1 MNMTDQEET
10 MMQDT
15 ILLQYLSKK
24 LHTHAYKFSI
34 DGEIIFS
41 CCKVLSFQDSYIK
54 NKDFL
59 AFLLKALPQKAP
71 CLKSIHQ
78 KDIYCVVPDQNAIYV
93 VGPVS
98 FVSSVY
104 LTCDY
109 DDLTLE
115 EETEK
120 YVPQTDLPA
129 YLEDM
134 IFLNLMITGV
144 ELTVEQII
152 QNNCLNPEHEEKVQK
167 NFNDI
172 LFENHENNI
181 HHNPY
186 DQELRE
192 FGSIENGDL
201 VQLEKSM
208 QEDYDGSLG
217 TLAKDPLRNLKNL
230 GIVLVTLAS
239 RAAIRGGLSPE
250 ISFSLSDSYIQ
261 QIEECRDIA
270 QITPL
275 AHKAEFQYA
284 GMVHEIKEQQKG
296 VSKKQ
301 KNPRINK
308 CKDFIFSHL
317 HDRITLEDL
326 AAEADCN
333 PNYLSQLF
341 KECEGI
347 SISGYILQEKINRA
361 KNLLIYSDYS
371 YIEIATYL
379 GFSSQSHLGTHFKK
393 QTGYTLRQYRETYG
407 RKE

>member
-1 MNMTDQEET
+1 
-10 MMQDT
+10 MQDT
-15 ILLQYLSKK
+15 ILLQYHFQKM
-24 LHTHAYKFSI
+24 HTHAYKLTI
-34 DGEIIFS
+34 DGEITFS
-41 CCKVLSFQDSYIK
+41 CCKVLAFQDTYIK
-54 NKDFL
+54 DKDFL
-59 AFLLKALPQKAP
+59 DFLLESLPQGIP
-71 CLKSIHQ
+71 CLRSIRQ
-78 KDIYCVVPDQNAIYV
+78 KNIYGIVTGHNAIYI

-98 FVSSVY
+98 FASPVY
-104 LTCDY
+104 LNCDY
-109 DDLTLE
+109 NELILE
-115 EETEK
+115 EEIEK
-120 YVPQTDLPA
+120 YVPQVNPDD
-129 YLEDM
+129 YLED
-134 IFLNLMITGV
+134 ILFLNHMITGV
-144 ELTVEQII
+144 ESTTEQII
-152 QNNCLNPEHEEKVQK
+152 ETNCLNHDHTGKVQK
-167 NFNDI
+167 HFNDI
-172 LFENHENNI
+172 LFENHENNV

-186 DQELRE
+186 DQEMRE

-201 VQLEKSM
+201 IQLEKSL
-208 QEDYDGSLG
+208 QEDYDGTIG

-261 QIEECRDIA
+261 QIEECKDLA
-270 QITPL
+270 LVAPL

-284 GMVHEIKEQQKG
+284 EMVHEIKEKQKG
-296 VSKKQ
+296 ILKKQ

-326 AAEADCN
+326 AVEADCN

-379 GFSSQSHLGTHFKK
+379 GFSSQSHLGTQFKK
-393 QTGYTLRQYRETYG
+393 HTGYTLRQYREIYG

>member
-1 MNMTDQEET
+1 

-24 LHTHAYKFSI
+24 LHTHAYKLTI
-34 DGEIIFS
+34 DGEITFS
-41 CCKVLSFQDSYIK
+41 CCKVLAFQDTYIK
-54 NKDFL
+54 DKEFLDFL
-59 AFLLKALPQKAP
+59 LESLPQGIP
-71 CLKSIHQ
+71 CLRSIRQ
-78 KDIYCVVPDQNAIYV
+78 KDIYGIVTGHNAIYI

-98 FVSSVY
+98 FASPVY
-104 LTCDY
+104 LNCDY
-109 DDLTLE
+109 NELTLE
-115 EETEK
+115 EEIEK
-120 YVPQTDLPA
+120 YVPQVNPDD
-129 YLEDM
+129 YLGD
-134 IFLNLMITGV
+134 ILFLNHMITGV
-144 ELTVEQII
+144 ESTTEQII
-152 QNNCLNPEHEEKVQK
+152 ETNCLNHDHEGKVQK
-167 NFNDI
+167 HFNNI
-172 LFENHENNI
+172 LFENHENNV

-186 DQELRE
+186 DQEMRE

-201 VQLEKSM
+201 IQLEKSL
-208 QEDYDGSLG
+208 QEDYDGTIG

-261 QIEECRDIA
+261 QIEECKDLA
-270 QITPL
+270 LVTPL

-284 GMVHEIKEQQKG
+284 EMVHEIKEKQKG
-296 VSKKQ
+296 ILKKQ

-379 GFSSQSHLGTHFKK
+379 GFSSQSHLGTQFKK
-393 QTGYTLRQYRETYG
+393 HTGYTLRQYREIYG

>member
-1 MNMTDQEET
+1 
-10 MMQDT
+10 MQDT

-24 LHTHAYKFSI
+24 MHTHAYKLTI
-34 DGEIIFS
+34 DGEITFS
-41 CCKVLSFQDSYIK
+41 CCKVLAFQDTYIK
-54 NKDFL
+54 DKDFL
-59 AFLLKALPQKAP
+59 DFLLESLPQGIP
-71 CLKSIHQ
+71 CLRSIRQ
-78 KDIYCVVPDQNAIYV
+78 KNIYGIVTGHNAIYI

-98 FVSSVY
+98 FASPVY
-104 LTCDY
+104 LNCDY
-109 DDLTLE
+109 NELILE
-115 EETEK
+115 EEIEK
-120 YVPQTDLPA
+120 YVPQVNPDD
-129 YLEDM
+129 YLED
-134 IFLNLMITGV
+134 ILFLNHMITGV
-144 ELTVEQII
+144 ESTTEQII
-152 QNNCLNPEHEEKVQK
+152 ETNCLNHDHTGKVQK
-167 NFNDI
+167 HFNDI
-172 LFENHENNI
+172 LFENHENNV

-186 DQELRE
+186 DQEMRE

-201 VQLEKSM
+201 IQLEKSL
-208 QEDYDGSLG
+208 QEDYDGTIG

-230 GIVLVTLAS
+230 GIVLVTFAS

-261 QIEECRDIA
+261 QIEECKDLA
-270 QITPL
+270 LVAPL

-284 GMVHEIKEQQKG
+284 EMVHEIKEKQKG
-296 VSKKQ
+296 ILKKQ

-326 AAEADCN
+326 AVEADCN

-379 GFSSQSHLGTHFKK
+379 GFSSQSHLGTQFKK
-393 QTGYTLRQYRETYG
+393 HTGYTLRQYREIYG

>member
-1 MNMTDQEET
+1 
-10 MMQDT
+10 MQDT

-24 LHTHAYKFSI
+24 MHTHAYKLTI
-34 DGEIIFS
+34 DGEITFS
-41 CCKVLSFQDSYIK
+41 CCKVLAFQDTYIK
-54 NKDFL
+54 DKDFL
-59 AFLLKALPQKAP
+59 DFLLESLPQGIP
-71 CLKSIHQ
+71 CLRSIRQ
-78 KDIYCVVPDQNAIYV
+78 KDIYCIVTGHNAIYI

-98 FVSSVY
+98 FASPVY
-104 LTCDY
+104 LNCDY
-109 DDLTLE
+109 NELMLE
-115 EETEK
+115 EVIEK
-120 YVPQTDLPA
+120 YVPQVNPDD
-129 YLEDM
+129 YLED
-134 IFLNLMITGV
+134 ILFLNHMITGV
-144 ELTVEQII
+144 ESTTEQII
-152 QNNCLNPEHEEKVQK
+152 ETNCLNHDHTGKVQK
-167 NFNDI
+167 HFNDI
-172 LFENHENNI
+172 LFENHENNV

-186 DQELRE
+186 DQEMRE

-201 VQLEKSM
+201 IQLEKSL
-208 QEDYDGSLG
+208 QEDYDGTIG

-261 QIEECRDIA
+261 QIEECKDLA
-270 QITPL
+270 LVAPL

-284 GMVHEIKEQQKG
+284 EMVHEIKEKQKG
-296 VSKKQ
+296 ILKKQ

-379 GFSSQSHLGTHFKK
+379 GFSSQSHLGTQFKK
-393 QTGYTLRQYRETYG
+393 THRIHSASIP
-407 RKE
+407 

>member
-1 MNMTDQEET
+1 
-10 MMQDT
+10 MQDT

-24 LHTHAYKFSI
+24 MHTHAYKLTI
-34 DGEIIFS
+34 DGEITFS
-41 CCKVLSFQDSYIK
+41 CCKVLAFQDTYIK
-54 NKDFL
+54 DKDFL
-59 AFLLKALPQKAP
+59 DFLLESPPQGIP
-71 CLKSIHQ
+71 CLRSIRQ
-78 KDIYCVVPDQNAIYV
+78 KDIYGIVTGHNAIYI

-98 FVSSVY
+98 FASPVY
-104 LTCDY
+104 LNCDY
-109 DDLTLE
+109 NELMLE
-115 EETEK
+115 EEIEK
-120 YVPQTDLPA
+120 YVPQVNPDD
-129 YLEDM
+129 YLED
-134 IFLNLMITGV
+134 ILFLNHMITGV
-144 ELTVEQII
+144 ESTTEQII
-152 QNNCLNPEHEEKVQK
+152 ETNCLNHDHTGKVQK
-167 NFNDI
+167 HFNDI
-172 LFENHENNI
+172 LFENHENNV

-186 DQELRE
+186 DQEMRE

-201 VQLEKSM
+201 IQLEKSL
-208 QEDYDGSLG
+208 QEDYDGTIG

-261 QIEECRDIA
+261 QIEECKDLA
-270 QITPL
+270 LVAPL

-284 GMVHEIKEQQKG
+284 EMVHEIKEKQKG
-296 VSKKQ
+296 ILKKQ

-347 SISGYILQEKINRA
+347 SISGYILQEKINSA

-379 GFSSQSHLGTHFKK
+379 GFSSQSHLGTQFKK
-393 QTGYTLRQYRETYG
+393 HTGYTLRQYREIYG

>member
-1 MNMTDQEET
+1 
-10 MMQDT
+10 MQDT

-24 LHTHAYKFSI
+24 MHTHAYKLTI
-34 DGEIIFS
+34 DGEITFS
-41 CCKVLSFQDSYIK
+41 CCKVLAFQDTYIK
-54 NKDFL
+54 DKDFL
-59 AFLLKALPQKAP
+59 DFLLESLPQGIP
-71 CLKSIHQ
+71 CLRSIRQ
-78 KDIYCVVPDQNAIYV
+78 KDIYCIVTGHNAIYI

-98 FVSSVY
+98 FASPVY
-104 LTCDY
+104 LNCDY
-109 DDLTLE
+109 NELMLE
-115 EETEK
+115 EVIEK
-120 YVPQTDLPA
+120 YVPQVNPDD
-129 YLEDM
+129 YLED
-134 IFLNLMITGV
+134 ILFLNHMITGV
-144 ELTVEQII
+144 ESTTEQII
-152 QNNCLNPEHEEKVQK
+152 ETNCLNHYHTGKVQK
-167 NFNDI
+167 HFNDI
-172 LFENHENNI
+172 LFENHENNV

-186 DQELRE
+186 DQEMRE

-201 VQLEKSM
+201 IQLEKSL
-208 QEDYDGSLG
+208 QEDYDGTIG

-261 QIEECRDIA
+261 QIEECKDLA
-270 QITPL
+270 LVAPL

-284 GMVHEIKEQQKG
+284 EMVHEIKEKQKG
-296 VSKKQ
+296 ILKKQ

-379 GFSSQSHLGTHFKK
+379 GFSSQSHLGTQFKK
-393 QTGYTLRQYRETYG
+393 HTGYTLRQYREIYG

>member
-1 MNMTDQEET
+1 
-10 MMQDT
+10 MQDT

-24 LHTHAYKFSI
+24 MHTHAYKLTI
-34 DGEIIFS
+34 DGEITFS
-41 CCKVLSFQDSYIK
+41 CCKVLAFQDTYIK
-54 NKDFL
+54 DKDFL
-59 AFLLKALPQKAP
+59 DFLLESLPQGIP
-71 CLKSIHQ
+71 CLRSIRQ
-78 KDIYCVVPDQNAIYV
+78 KDIYGIVTGHNAIYI

-98 FVSSVY
+98 FASPVY
-104 LTCDY
+104 LNCDY
-109 DDLTLE
+109 NELMLE
-115 EETEK
+115 EEIEK
-120 YVPQTDLPA
+120 YVPQVNPDD
-129 YLEDM
+129 YLED
-134 IFLNLMITGV
+134 ILFLNHMITGV
-144 ELTVEQII
+144 ESTTEQII
-152 QNNCLNPEHEEKVQK
+152 ETNCLNHDHTGKVQK
-167 NFNDI
+167 HFNDI
-172 LFENHENNI
+172 LFENHENNV

-186 DQELRE
+186 DQEMRE

-201 VQLEKSM
+201 IQLEKSL
-208 QEDYDGSLG
+208 QEDYDGTIG

-261 QIEECRDIA
+261 QIEECKDLA
-270 QITPL
+270 LVVPL

-284 GMVHEIKEQQKG
+284 EMVHEIKEKQKG
-296 VSKKQ
+296 ILKKQ

-326 AAEADCN
+326 AVEADCN

-379 GFSSQSHLGTHFKK
+379 GFSSQSHLGTQFKK
-393 QTGYTLRQYRETYG
+393 HTGYTLRQYREIYG

>member
-1 MNMTDQEET
+1 
-10 MMQDT
+10 MQDT

-24 LHTHAYKFSI
+24 MHTHAYKLTI
-34 DGEIIFS
+34 DGEITFS
-41 CCKVLSFQDSYIK
+41 CYKVLAFQDTYIK
-54 NKDFL
+54 DKDFL
-59 AFLLKALPQKAP
+59 DFLLESPPQGIP
-71 CLKSIHQ
+71 CLRSIRQ
-78 KDIYCVVPDQNAIYV
+78 KDIYGIVTGHNAIYI

-98 FVSSVY
+98 FASPVY
-104 LTCDY
+104 LNCDY
-109 DDLTLE
+109 NELMLE
-115 EETEK
+115 EEIEK
-120 YVPQTDLPA
+120 YVPQVNPDD
-129 YLEDM
+129 YLED
-134 IFLNLMITGV
+134 ILFLNHMITGV
-144 ELTVEQII
+144 ESTTEQII
-152 QNNCLNPEHEEKVQK
+152 ETNCLNHDHTGKVQK
-167 NFNDI
+167 HFNDI
-172 LFENHENNI
+172 LFENHENNV

-186 DQELRE
+186 DQEMRE

-201 VQLEKSM
+201 IQLEKSL
-208 QEDYDGSLG
+208 QEDYDGTIG

-261 QIEECRDIA
+261 QIEECKDLA
-270 QITPL
+270 LVAPL

-284 GMVHEIKEQQKG
+284 EMVHEIKEKQKG
-296 VSKKQ
+296 ILKKQ

-379 GFSSQSHLGTHFKK
+379 GFSSQSHLGTQFKK
-393 QTGYTLRQYRETYG
+393 HTGYTLRQYREIYG

>member
-1 MNMTDQEET
+1 MDITDQEET
-10 MMQDT
+10 VMQDI

-34 DGEIIFS
+34 SRKIVFS

-54 NKDFL
+54 DKDFL
-59 AFLLKALPQKAP
+59 TFLLKALPQKAP

-93 VGPVS
+93 IGPVS
-98 FVSSVY
+98 FASSVY
-104 LTCDY
+104 LICDY

-115 EETEK
+115 EEIEK

-134 IFLNLMITGV
+134 IFLNHMITGM
-144 ELTVEQII
+144 ELTVEQVI

-201 VQLEKSM
+201 IQLEKSM
-208 QEDYDGSLG
+208 QEDYDGTLG

-261 QIEECRDIA
+261 QIEECMDIA
-270 QITPL
+270 LITPL

-284 GMVHEIKEQQKG
+284 EMVHAIKEQQKG

-317 HDRITLEDL
+317 HDRITLDDL

-347 SISGYILQEKINRA
+347 SLSGYILQEKINRA

-379 GFSSQSHLGTHFKK
+379 GFSSQSHLGTQFKK
-393 QTGYTLRQYRETYG
+393 HTGYTLRQYREIYG

>member
-1 MNMTDQEET
+1 
-10 MMQDT
+10 MQDT

-24 LHTHAYKFSI
+24 MHTHAYKLTI
-34 DGEIIFS
+34 DGEITFS
-41 CCKVLSFQDSYIK
+41 CCKVLAFQDTYIK
-54 NKDFL
+54 DKDFL
-59 AFLLKALPQKAP
+59 DFLLESPPQEIP
-71 CLKSIHQ
+71 CLRSIRQ
-78 KDIYCVVPDQNAIYV
+78 KDIYGIVTGHNAIYI

-98 FVSSVY
+98 FASPVY
-104 LTCDY
+104 LNCDY
-109 DDLTLE
+109 NELMLE
-115 EETEK
+115 EEIEK
-120 YVPQTDLPA
+120 YVPQVNPDD
-129 YLEDM
+129 YLED
-134 IFLNLMITGV
+134 ILFLNHMITGV
-144 ELTVEQII
+144 ESTTEQII
-152 QNNCLNPEHEEKVQK
+152 ETNCLNHDHTGKVQK
-167 NFNDI
+167 HFNDI
-172 LFENHENNI
+172 LFENHENNV

-186 DQELRE
+186 DQEMRE

-201 VQLEKSM
+201 IQLEKSL
-208 QEDYDGSLG
+208 QEDYDGTIG

-261 QIEECRDIA
+261 QIEECKDLA
-270 QITPL
+270 LVAPL

-284 GMVHEIKEQQKG
+284 EMVHEIKEKQKG
-296 VSKKQ
+296 ILKKQ

-379 GFSSQSHLGTHFKK
+379 GFSSQSHLGTQFKK
-393 QTGYTLRQYRETYG
+393 HTGYTLRQYREIYG

>member
-1 MNMTDQEET
+1 
-10 MMQDT
+10 MQDT

-24 LHTHAYKFSI
+24 MHTHAYKLTI
-34 DGEIIFS
+34 DGEITFS
-41 CCKVLSFQDSYIK
+41 CCKVLAFQDTYIK
-54 NKDFL
+54 DKDFL
-59 AFLLKALPQKAP
+59 DFLLESLPQGIP
-71 CLKSIHQ
+71 CLRSIRQ
-78 KDIYCVVPDQNAIYV
+78 KNIYGIVTGHNAIYI

-98 FVSSVY
+98 FASPVY
-104 LTCDY
+104 LNCDY
-109 DDLTLE
+109 NELILE
-115 EETEK
+115 EEIEK
-120 YVPQTDLPA
+120 YVPQVNPDD
-129 YLEDM
+129 YLED
-134 IFLNLMITGV
+134 ILFLNHMITGV
-144 ELTVEQII
+144 ESTTEQII
-152 QNNCLNPEHEEKVQK
+152 ETNCLNHDHTGKVQK
-167 NFNDI
+167 HFNDI
-172 LFENHENNI
+172 LFENHENNV

-186 DQELRE
+186 DQEMRE

-201 VQLEKSM
+201 IQLEKSL
-208 QEDYDGSLG
+208 QEDYDGTIG

-239 RAAIRGGLSPE
+239 RAAIREGLSPE

-261 QIEECRDIA
+261 QIEECKDLA
-270 QITPL
+270 LVAPL

-284 GMVHEIKEQQKG
+284 EMVHEIKEKQKG
-296 VSKKQ
+296 ILKKQ

-379 GFSSQSHLGTHFKK
+379 GFSSQSHLGTQFKK
-393 QTGYTLRQYRETYG
+393 HTGYTLRQYREIYG

>member
-1 MNMTDQEET
+1 
-10 MMQDT
+10 MQDT

-24 LHTHAYKFSI
+24 MHTHAYKLTI
-34 DGEIIFS
+34 DGEITFS
-41 CCKVLSFQDSYIK
+41 CCKVLAFQDTYIK
-54 NKDFL
+54 DKDFL
-59 AFLLKALPQKAP
+59 DFLLESPPQGIP
-71 CLKSIHQ
+71 CLRSIRQ
-78 KDIYCVVPDQNAIYV
+78 KDIYGIVTGHNAIYI

-98 FVSSVY
+98 FASPVY
-104 LTCDY
+104 LNCDY
-109 DDLTLE
+109 NELMLE
-115 EETEK
+115 EEIEK
-120 YVPQTDLPA
+120 YVPQVNPDD
-129 YLEDM
+129 YLED
-134 IFLNLMITGV
+134 ILFQNHMITGV
-144 ELTVEQII
+144 ESTTEQII
-152 QNNCLNPEHEEKVQK
+152 ETNCLNHDHTGKVQK
-167 NFNDI
+167 HFNDI
-172 LFENHENNI
+172 LFENHENNV

-186 DQELRE
+186 DQEMRE

-201 VQLEKSM
+201 IQLEKSL
-208 QEDYDGSLG
+208 QEDYDGTIG

-261 QIEECRDIA
+261 QIEECKDLA
-270 QITPL
+270 LVAPL

-284 GMVHEIKEQQKG
+284 EMVHEIKEKQKG
-296 VSKKQ
+296 ILKKQ

-379 GFSSQSHLGTHFKK
+379 GFSSQSHLGTQFKK
-393 QTGYTLRQYRETYG
+393 HTGYTLRQYREIYG

>member
-1 MNMTDQEET
+1 
-10 MMQDT
+10 MQDT

-24 LHTHAYKFSI
+24 MHTHAYKLTI
-34 DGEIIFS
+34 DGEITFS
-41 CCKVLSFQDSYIK
+41 CCKVLAFQDTYIK
-54 NKDFL
+54 DRDFL
-59 AFLLKALPQKAP
+59 DFLLESLPQGIP
-71 CLKSIHQ
+71 CLRSIRQ
-78 KDIYCVVPDQNAIYV
+78 KDIYGIVTGHNAIYI

-98 FVSSVY
+98 FASPVY
-104 LTCDY
+104 LNCDY
-109 DDLTLE
+109 NELMLE
-115 EETEK
+115 EVIEK
-120 YVPQTDLPA
+120 YVPQVNPDD
-129 YLEDM
+129 YLED
-134 IFLNLMITGV
+134 ILFLNHMITGV
-144 ELTVEQII
+144 ESTTEQII
-152 QNNCLNPEHEEKVQK
+152 ETNCLNHDHTGKVQK
-167 NFNDI
+167 HFNDI
-172 LFENHENNI
+172 LFENHENNV

-186 DQELRE
+186 DQEMRE

-201 VQLEKSM
+201 IQLEKSL
-208 QEDYDGSLG
+208 QEDYDGTIG

-261 QIEECRDIA
+261 QIEECKDLA
-270 QITPL
+270 LVAPL

-284 GMVHEIKEQQKG
+284 EMVHEIKEKQKG
-296 VSKKQ
+296 ILKKQ

-379 GFSSQSHLGTHFKK
+379 GFSSQSHLGTQFKK
-393 QTGYTLRQYRETYG
+393 HTGYTLRQYREIYG

>member
-1 MNMTDQEET
+1 
-10 MMQDT
+10 MQDT

-24 LHTHAYKFSI
+24 MHTHAYKLTI
-34 DGEIIFS
+34 DGEITFS
-41 CCKVLSFQDSYIK
+41 CCKVLAFQDTYIK
-54 NKDFL
+54 DKDFL
-59 AFLLKALPQKAP
+59 DFLLESLPQGIP
-71 CLKSIHQ
+71 CLRSIRQ
-78 KDIYCVVPDQNAIYV
+78 KNIYGIVTGHNAIYI

-98 FVSSVY
+98 FASPVY
-104 LTCDY
+104 LNCDY
-109 DDLTLE
+109 NELILE
-115 EETEK
+115 EEIEK
-120 YVPQTDLPA
+120 YVPQVNPDD
-129 YLEDM
+129 YLED
-134 IFLNLMITGV
+134 ILFLNHMITGV
-144 ELTVEQII
+144 ESTTEQII
-152 QNNCLNPEHEEKVQK
+152 ETNCLNHDHTGKVQK
-167 NFNDI
+167 HFNDI
-172 LFENHENNI
+172 LFENHENNV

-186 DQELRE
+186 DQEMRE

-201 VQLEKSM
+201 IQLEKSL
-208 QEDYDGSLG
+208 QEDYDGTIG

-261 QIEECRDIA
+261 QIEECRDLA
-270 QITPL
+270 LVAPL

-284 GMVHEIKEQQKG
+284 EMVHEIKEKQKG
-296 VSKKQ
+296 ILKKQ

-379 GFSSQSHLGTHFKK
+379 GFSSQSHLGTQFKK
-393 QTGYTLRQYRETYG
+393 HTGYTLRQYREIYG

>member
-1 MNMTDQEET
+1 
-10 MMQDT
+10 MQDT

-24 LHTHAYKFSI
+24 MHTHAYKLTI
-34 DGEIIFS
+34 DGEITFS
-41 CCKVLSFQDSYIK
+41 CCKVLAFQDTYIK
-54 NKDFL
+54 DKDFL
-59 AFLLKALPQKAP
+59 DFLLESLPQGIP
-71 CLKSIHQ
+71 CLRSIRQ
-78 KDIYCVVPDQNAIYV
+78 KDIYGIVTGHNAIYI

-98 FVSSVY
+98 FASPVY
-104 LTCDY
+104 LNCDY
-109 DDLTLE
+109 NELMLE
-115 EETEK
+115 EVIEK
-120 YVPQTDLPA
+120 YVPQVNPDD
-129 YLEDM
+129 YLED
-134 IFLNLMITGV
+134 ILFLNHMITGV
-144 ELTVEQII
+144 ESTTEQII
-152 QNNCLNPEHEEKVQK
+152 ETNCLNHDHTGKVQK
-167 NFNDI
+167 HFNDI
-172 LFENHENNI
+172 LFENHENNV

-186 DQELRE
+186 DQEMRE

-201 VQLEKSM
+201 IQLEKSL
-208 QEDYDGSLG
+208 QEDYDGTIG

-261 QIEECRDIA
+261 QIEECKDLA
-270 QITPL
+270 LVAPL

-284 GMVHEIKEQQKG
+284 EMVHEIKEKQKG
-296 VSKKQ
+296 ILKKQ

-341 KECEGI
+341 KECEWI

-379 GFSSQSHLGTHFKK
+379 GFSSQSHLGTQFKK
-393 QTGYTLRQYRETYG
+393 HTGYTLRQYREIYG

>member
-1 MNMTDQEET
+1 
-10 MMQDT
+10 MQDT

-24 LHTHAYKFSI
+24 MHTHAYKLTI
-34 DGEIIFS
+34 DGEITFS
-41 CCKVLSFQDSYIK
+41 CCKVLAFQDTYIK
-54 NKDFL
+54 DKDFL
-59 AFLLKALPQKAP
+59 DFLLESPPQGIP
-71 CLKSIHQ
+71 CLRSIRQ
-78 KDIYCVVPDQNAIYV
+78 KDIYGIVTGHNAIYI

-98 FVSSVY
+98 FASPVY
-104 LTCDY
+104 LNCDY
-109 DDLTLE
+109 NELMLE
-115 EETEK
+115 EEIEK
-120 YVPQTDLPA
+120 YVPQVNPDD
-129 YLEDM
+129 YLED
-134 IFLNLMITGV
+134 ILFLNHMITGV
-144 ELTVEQII
+144 ESTTEQII
-152 QNNCLNPEHEEKVQK
+152 ETNCLNHDHTGKVQK
-167 NFNDI
+167 HFNDI
-172 LFENHENNI
+172 LFENHENNV

-186 DQELRE
+186 DQEMRE

-201 VQLEKSM
+201 IQLEKSL
-208 QEDYDGSLG
+208 QEDYDGTIG

-261 QIEECRDIA
+261 QIEECKDLA
-270 QITPL
+270 LVAPL

-284 GMVHEIKEQQKG
+284 EMVHEIKEKQKG
-296 VSKKQ
+296 ILKKQ

-341 KECEGI
+341 KECEGN

-379 GFSSQSHLGTHFKK
+379 GFSSQSHLGTQFKK
-393 QTGYTLRQYRETYG
+393 HTGYTLRQYREIYG

>member
-1 MNMTDQEET
+1 
-10 MMQDT
+10 MQDT

-24 LHTHAYKFSI
+24 MHTHAYKLTI
-34 DGEIIFS
+34 DGEITFS
-41 CCKVLSFQDSYIK
+41 CCKVLAFQDTYIK
-54 NKDFL
+54 DKDFL
-59 AFLLKALPQKAP
+59 DFLLESLPQGIP
-71 CLKSIHQ
+71 CLRSIRQ
-78 KDIYCVVPDQNAIYV
+78 KDIYGIVTGHNAIYI

-98 FVSSVY
+98 FASPVY
-104 LTCDY
+104 LNCDY
-109 DDLTLE
+109 NKLILE
-115 EETEK
+115 EEIEK
-120 YVPQTDLPA
+120 YVPQVNPDD
-129 YLEDM
+129 YLED
-134 IFLNLMITGV
+134 ILFLNHMITGV
-144 ELTVEQII
+144 ESTTEQII
-152 QNNCLNPEHEEKVQK
+152 ETNCLNHDHTRKVQK
-167 NFNDI
+167 HFNDI
-172 LFENHENNI
+172 LFENHENNV

-186 DQELRE
+186 DQEMRE

-201 VQLEKSM
+201 IQLEKSL
-208 QEDYDGSLG
+208 QEDYDGTIG

-261 QIEECRDIA
+261 QIEECKDLA
-270 QITPL
+270 LVAPL

-284 GMVHEIKEQQKG
+284 EMVHEIKEKQKG
-296 VSKKQ
+296 ILKKQ

-379 GFSSQSHLGTHFKK
+379 GFSSQSHLGTQFKK
-393 QTGYTLRQYRETYG
+393 HTGYTLRQYREIYG

>member
-1 MNMTDQEET
+1 M
-10 MMQDT
+10 
-15 ILLQYLSKK
+15 
-24 LHTHAYKFSI
+24 HTHAYKLTI
-34 DGEIIFS
+34 DGEITFS
-41 CCKVLSFQDSYIK
+41 CCKVLAFQDTYIK
-54 NKDFL
+54 DKDFL
-59 AFLLKALPQKAP
+59 DFLLESLPQGIP
-71 CLKSIHQ
+71 CLRSIRQ
-78 KDIYCVVPDQNAIYV
+78 KDIYCIVTGHNAIYI

-98 FVSSVY
+98 FASPVY
-104 LTCDY
+104 LNCDY
-109 DDLTLE
+109 NELMLE
-115 EETEK
+115 EVIEK
-120 YVPQTDLPA
+120 YVPQVNPYD
-129 YLEDM
+129 YLED
-134 IFLNLMITGV
+134 ILFLNHMITGV
-144 ELTVEQII
+144 ESTTEQII
-152 QNNCLNPEHEEKVQK
+152 ETNCLNHDHTGKVQK
-167 NFNDI
+167 HFNDI
-172 LFENHENNI
+172 LFENHENNV

-186 DQELRE
+186 DQEMRE

-201 VQLEKSM
+201 IQLEKSL
-208 QEDYDGSLG
+208 QEDYDGTIG

-239 RAAIRGGLSPE
+239 RAAIRGSLSPE

-261 QIEECRDIA
+261 QIEECKDLA
-270 QITPL
+270 LVVPL

-284 GMVHEIKEQQKG
+284 EMVHEIKEKQKG
-296 VSKKQ
+296 ILKKQ

-379 GFSSQSHLGTHFKK
+379 GFSSQSHLGTQFKK
-393 QTGYTLRQYRETYG
+393 HTGYTLRQYREIYG

>member
-1 MNMTDQEET
+1 
-10 MMQDT
+10 MQDT

-24 LHTHAYKFSI
+24 MHTHAYKLTI
-34 DGEIIFS
+34 DGEITFS
-41 CCKVLSFQDSYIK
+41 CCKVLAFQDTYIK
-54 NKDFL
+54 DKDFL
-59 AFLLKALPQKAP
+59 DFLLESPPQGIP
-71 CLKSIHQ
+71 CLRSIRQ
-78 KDIYCVVPDQNAIYV
+78 KDIYGIVTGHNAIYI

-98 FVSSVY
+98 FASPVY
-104 LTCDY
+104 LNCDY
-109 DDLTLE
+109 NELMLE
-115 EETEK
+115 EEIEK
-120 YVPQTDLPA
+120 YVPQVNPDD
-129 YLEDM
+129 YLED
-134 IFLNLMITGV
+134 ILFLNHMITGV
-144 ELTVEQII
+144 ESTTEQII
-152 QNNCLNPEHEEKVQK
+152 ETNCLNHDHTGKVQK
-167 NFNDI
+167 HFNDI
-172 LFENHENNI
+172 LFENHENNV

-186 DQELRE
+186 DQEMRE

-201 VQLEKSM
+201 IQLEKSL
-208 QEDYDGSLG
+208 QEDYDGTIG
-217 TLAKDPLRNLKNL
+217 TLAKDPLRHLKNL

-261 QIEECRDIA
+261 QIEECKDLA
-270 QITPL
+270 LVAPL

-284 GMVHEIKEQQKG
+284 EMVHEIKEKQKG
-296 VSKKQ
+296 ILKKQ

-371 YIEIATYL
+371 YIAIATYL
-379 GFSSQSHLGTHFKK
+379 GFSSQSHLGTQFKK
-393 QTGYTLRQYRETYG
+393 HTGYTLRQYREIYG

>member
-1 MNMTDQEET
+1 
-10 MMQDT
+10 MQDT

-24 LHTHAYKFSI
+24 MHTHAYKLTI
-34 DGEIIFS
+34 DGEITFS
-41 CCKVLSFQDSYIK
+41 CCKVLAFQDTYIK
-54 NKDFL
+54 DKDFL
-59 AFLLKALPQKAP
+59 DFLLESPPQGIP
-71 CLKSIHQ
+71 CLRSIRQ
-78 KDIYCVVPDQNAIYV
+78 KDIYGIVTGHNAIYI

-98 FVSSVY
+98 FASPVY
-104 LTCDY
+104 LNCDY
-109 DDLTLE
+109 NELMLE
-115 EETEK
+115 EEIEK
-120 YVPQTDLPA
+120 YVPQVNPDD
-129 YLEDM
+129 YLED
-134 IFLNLMITGV
+134 ILFLNHMITGV
-144 ELTVEQII
+144 ESTTEQII
-152 QNNCLNPEHEEKVQK
+152 ETNCLNHDHTGKVQK
-167 NFNDI
+167 HFNDI
-172 LFENHENNI
+172 LFENHENNV

-186 DQELRE
+186 DQEMRE

-201 VQLEKSM
+201 IQLEKSL
-208 QEDYDGSLG
+208 QEDYDGTIG

-261 QIEECRDIA
+261 QIEECKDLA
-270 QITPL
+270 LVAPL

-284 GMVHEIKEQQKG
+284 EMVHEIKEKQKG
-296 VSKKQ
+296 ILKKQ

-308 CKDFIFSHL
+308 CKDFVFSHL

-379 GFSSQSHLGTHFKK
+379 GFSSQSHLGTQFKK
-393 QTGYTLRQYRETYG
+393 HTGYTLRQYREIYG

>member
-1 MNMTDQEET
+1 
-10 MMQDT
+10 MQDT

-24 LHTHAYKFSI
+24 MHTHAYKLTI
-34 DGEIIFS
+34 DGEITFS
-41 CCKVLSFQDSYIK
+41 CCKVLAFQDTYIK
-54 NKDFL
+54 DKDFL
-59 AFLLKALPQKAP
+59 DFLLESLPQGIP
-71 CLKSIHQ
+71 CLRSIRQ
-78 KDIYCVVPDQNAIYV
+78 KNIYGIVTGHNAIYI

-98 FVSSVY
+98 FASPVY
-104 LTCDY
+104 LNCDY
-109 DDLTLE
+109 NELILE
-115 EETEK
+115 EEIEK
-120 YVPQTDLPA
+120 YVPQVNPDD
-129 YLEDM
+129 YLED
-134 IFLNLMITGV
+134 ILFLNHMITGV
-144 ELTVEQII
+144 ESTTKQII
-152 QNNCLNPEHEEKVQK
+152 ETNCLNHDHTGKVQK
-167 NFNDI
+167 HFNDI
-172 LFENHENNI
+172 LFENHENNV

-186 DQELRE
+186 DQEMRE

-201 VQLEKSM
+201 IQLEKSL
-208 QEDYDGSLG
+208 QEDYDGTIG

-261 QIEECRDIA
+261 QIEECKDLA
-270 QITPL
+270 LVAPL

-284 GMVHEIKEQQKG
+284 EMVHEIKEKQKG
-296 VSKKQ
+296 ILKKQ

-326 AAEADCN
+326 AVEADCN

-379 GFSSQSHLGTHFKK
+379 GFSSQSHLGTQFKK
-393 QTGYTLRQYRETYG
+393 HTGYTLRQYREIYG

>member
-1 MNMTDQEET
+1 
-10 MMQDT
+10 MQDT

-24 LHTHAYKFSI
+24 MHTHAYKLTI
-34 DGEIIFS
+34 DREITFS
-41 CCKVLSFQDSYIK
+41 CCKVLAFQDTYIK
-54 NKDFL
+54 DKDFL
-59 AFLLKALPQKAP
+59 DFLLESLPQGIP
-71 CLKSIHQ
+71 CLRSIRQ
-78 KDIYCVVPDQNAIYV
+78 KNIYGIVTGHNAIYI

-98 FVSSVY
+98 FASPVY
-104 LTCDY
+104 LNCDY
-109 DDLTLE
+109 NELILE
-115 EETEK
+115 EEIEK
-120 YVPQTDLPA
+120 YVPQVNPDD
-129 YLEDM
+129 YLED
-134 IFLNLMITGV
+134 ILFLNHMITGV
-144 ELTVEQII
+144 ESTTEQII
-152 QNNCLNPEHEEKVQK
+152 ETNCLNHDHTGKVQK
-167 NFNDI
+167 HFNDI
-172 LFENHENNI
+172 LFENHENNV

-186 DQELRE
+186 DQEMRE

-201 VQLEKSM
+201 IQLEKSL
-208 QEDYDGSLG
+208 QEDYDGTIG

-261 QIEECRDIA
+261 QIEECKDLA
-270 QITPL
+270 LVAPL

-284 GMVHEIKEQQKG
+284 EMVHEIKEKQKG
-296 VSKKQ
+296 ILKKQ

-326 AAEADCN
+326 AVEADCN

-379 GFSSQSHLGTHFKK
+379 GFSSQSHLGTQFKK
-393 QTGYTLRQYRETYG
+393 HTGYTLRQYREIYG

>member
-1 MNMTDQEET
+1 
-10 MMQDT
+10 MQDT
-15 ILLQYLSKK
+15 ILLQCLSKK
-24 LHTHAYKFSI
+24 LHTHAYKLTI
-34 DGEIIFS
+34 DGEITFS
-41 CCKVLSFQDSYIK
+41 CCKVLAFQDTYIK
-54 NKDFL
+54 DKEFL
-59 AFLLKALPQKAP
+59 GFLLESLPQGVP
-71 CLKSIHQ
+71 CLRSIRQ
-78 KDIYCVVPDQNAIYV
+78 KDIYGIVTGRNAIYI

-98 FVSSVY
+98 FASPVY
-104 LTCDY
+104 LNCDY
-109 DDLTLE
+109 NELILE
-115 EETEK
+115 EEIEK
-120 YVPQTDLPA
+120 YVPQVNPDD
-129 YLEDM
+129 YLED
-134 IFLNLMITGV
+134 ILFLNHMITGV
-144 ELTVEQII
+144 ESTTEQII
-152 QNNCLNPEHEEKVQK
+152 ETNCLNHDHTGKVQK
-167 NFNDI
+167 HFNDI
-172 LFENHENNI
+172 LFENHENNV

-186 DQELRE
+186 DQEMRE

-201 VQLEKSM
+201 IQLEKSM
-208 QEDYDGSLG
+208 QEDYDGTIG

-261 QIEECRDIA
+261 QIEECKDLA
-270 QITPL
+270 LVAPL

-284 GMVHEIKEQQKG
+284 EMVHEIKEKQKG
-296 VSKKQ
+296 ILKKQ

-379 GFSSQSHLGTHFKK
+379 GFSSQSHLGTQFKK
-393 QTGYTLRQYRETYG
+393 HTGYTLRQYREIYG

>member
-1 MNMTDQEET
+1 
-10 MMQDT
+10 MQDT

-24 LHTHAYKFSI
+24 MHTHAYKLTI
-34 DGEIIFS
+34 DGEITFS
-41 CCKVLSFQDSYIK
+41 CCKVLAFQDTYIK
-54 NKDFL
+54 DKDFL
-59 AFLLKALPQKAP
+59 DFLLESLPQGIP
-71 CLKSIHQ
+71 CLRSIRQ
-78 KDIYCVVPDQNAIYV
+78 KNIYGIVTGHNAIYI

-98 FVSSVY
+98 FASPVY
-104 LTCDY
+104 LNCDY
-109 DDLTLE
+109 NELILE
-115 EETEK
+115 EEIEK
-120 YVPQTDLPA
+120 YVPQVNPDD
-129 YLEDM
+129 YLED
-134 IFLNLMITGV
+134 ILFLNHMITGV
-144 ELTVEQII
+144 ESTTEQII
-152 QNNCLNPEHEEKVQK
+152 ETNCLNHDHTGKVQK
-167 NFNDI
+167 HFNDI
-172 LFENHENNI
+172 LFENNENNI

-186 DQELRE
+186 DQEMRE

-201 VQLEKSM
+201 IQLEKSM
-208 QEDYDGSLG
+208 QEDYDGTIG

-261 QIEECRDIA
+261 QIEECKDLA
-270 QITPL
+270 LVAPL

-284 GMVHEIKEQQKG
+284 EMVHEIKEKQKG
-296 VSKKQ
+296 ILKKQ

-379 GFSSQSHLGTHFKK
+379 GFSSQSHLGTQFKK
-393 QTGYTLRQYRETYG
+393 HTGYTLRQYREIYR

>member
-1 MNMTDQEET
+1 
-10 MMQDT
+10 MQDT

-24 LHTHAYKFSI
+24 MHTHAYKLTI
-34 DGEIIFS
+34 DGEITFS
-41 CCKVLSFQDSYIK
+41 CCKVLAFQDTYIK
-54 NKDFL
+54 DKDFL
-59 AFLLKALPQKAP
+59 DFLLESLPQGIP
-71 CLKSIHQ
+71 CLRSIRQ
-78 KDIYCVVPDQNAIYV
+78 KDIYCIVTGHNAIYI

-98 FVSSVY
+98 FASPVY
-104 LTCDY
+104 LNCDY
-109 DDLTLE
+109 NELMLE
-115 EETEK
+115 EVIEK
-120 YVPQTDLPA
+120 YVPQVNPDD
-129 YLEDM
+129 YLED
-134 IFLNLMITGV
+134 ILFLNHMITGV
-144 ELTVEQII
+144 ESTTEQII
-152 QNNCLNPEHEEKVQK
+152 ETNCLNHDHTGKVQK
-167 NFNDI
+167 HFNDI
-172 LFENHENNI
+172 LFENHENNV

-186 DQELRE
+186 DQEMRE

-201 VQLEKSM
+201 IQLEKSL
-208 QEDYDGSLG
+208 QEDYDGTIG

-261 QIEECRDIA
+261 QIEECKDLA
-270 QITPL
+270 LVAPL

-284 GMVHEIKEQQKG
+284 EMVHEIKEKQKG
-296 VSKKQ
+296 ILKKQ

-379 GFSSQSHLGTHFKK
+379 GFSSQSHLGTQCKK
-393 QTGYTLRQYRETYG
+393 HTGYTLRQYREIYG

>member
-1 MNMTDQEET
+1 
-10 MMQDT
+10 MQDT

-24 LHTHAYKFSI
+24 MHTHAYKLTI
-34 DGEIIFS
+34 DGEITFS
-41 CCKVLSFQDSYIK
+41 CCKVLAFQDTYIK
-54 NKDFL
+54 DKDFL
-59 AFLLKALPQKAP
+59 DFLLESPPQGIP
-71 CLKSIHQ
+71 CLRSIRQ
-78 KDIYCVVPDQNAIYV
+78 KDIYGIVTSHNAIYI

-98 FVSSVY
+98 FASPVY
-104 LTCDY
+104 LNCDY
-109 DDLTLE
+109 NELMLE
-115 EETEK
+115 EEIEK
-120 YVPQTDLPA
+120 YVPQVNPDD
-129 YLEDM
+129 YLED
-134 IFLNLMITGV
+134 ILFLNHMITGV
-144 ELTVEQII
+144 ESTTEQII
-152 QNNCLNPEHEEKVQK
+152 ETNCLNHDHTGKVQK
-167 NFNDI
+167 HFNDI
-172 LFENHENNI
+172 LFENHENNV

-186 DQELRE
+186 DQEMRE

-201 VQLEKSM
+201 IQLEKSL
-208 QEDYDGSLG
+208 QEDYDGTIG

-261 QIEECRDIA
+261 QIEECKDLA
-270 QITPL
+270 LVAPL

-284 GMVHEIKEQQKG
+284 EMVHEIKEKQKG
-296 VSKKQ
+296 ILKKQ

-379 GFSSQSHLGTHFKK
+379 GFSSQSHLGTQFKK
-393 QTGYTLRQYRETYG
+393 HTGYTLRQYREIYG

>member
-1 MNMTDQEET
+1 
-10 MMQDT
+10 MQDT

-24 LHTHAYKFSI
+24 MHTHAYKLTI
-34 DGEIIFS
+34 DGEITFS
-41 CCKVLSFQDSYIK
+41 CCKVLAFQDTYIK
-54 NKDFL
+54 DKDFL
-59 AFLLKALPQKAP
+59 DFLLESPPQGIP
-71 CLKSIHQ
+71 CLRSIRQ
-78 KDIYCVVPDQNAIYV
+78 KDIYGIVTGHNAIYI

-98 FVSSVY
+98 FASPVY
-104 LTCDY
+104 LNCDY
-109 DDLTLE
+109 NELMLE
-115 EETEK
+115 EEIEK
-120 YVPQTDLPA
+120 YVPQVNPDD
-129 YLEDM
+129 YLED
-134 IFLNLMITGV
+134 ILFLNHMITGV
-144 ELTVEQII
+144 ESTTEQII
-152 QNNCLNPEHEEKVQK
+152 ETNCLNHDHEGKVQK
-167 NFNDI
+167 HFNDI
-172 LFENHENNI
+172 LFENHENNV

-186 DQELRE
+186 DQEMRE

-201 VQLEKSM
+201 IQLEKSL
-208 QEDYDGSLG
+208 QVDYDGTIG

-261 QIEECRDIA
+261 QIEECKDLA
-270 QITPL
+270 LVTPL

-284 GMVHEIKEQQKG
+284 EMVHEIKEKQKG
-296 VSKKQ
+296 ILKKQ

-326 AAEADCN
+326 AVEADCN

-379 GFSSQSHLGTHFKK
+379 GFSSQSHLGTQFKK
-393 QTGYTLRQYRETYG
+393 HTGYTLRQYREIYG

>member
-1 MNMTDQEET
+1 
-10 MMQDT
+10 MQDT

-24 LHTHAYKFSI
+24 LHTHAYKLTI
-34 DGEIIFS
+34 DGEITFS
-41 CCKVLSFQDSYIK
+41 CCKVLAFQDTYIK
-54 NKDFL
+54 DKEFL
-59 AFLLKALPQKAP
+59 GFLLESLPQGVP
-71 CLKSIHQ
+71 CLRSIRQ
-78 KDIYCVVPDQNAIYV
+78 NDIYGIVIGRNAIYI

-98 FVSSVY
+98 FASPVY
-104 LTCDY
+104 LNCDY
-109 DDLTLE
+109 NELILE
-115 EETEK
+115 EEIEK
-120 YVPQTDLPA
+120 YVPQVNPDD
-129 YLEDM
+129 YLED
-134 IFLNLMITGV
+134 ILFLNHMITGV
-144 ELTVEQII
+144 ESTTEQII
-152 QNNCLNPEHEEKVQK
+152 ETNCLNHDHTVKVQK
-167 NFNDI
+167 HFNDI
-172 LFENHENNI
+172 LFENNENNI

-186 DQELRE
+186 DQEMRE

-201 VQLEKSM
+201 IQLEKSM
-208 QEDYDGSLG
+208 QEDYDGTIG

-261 QIEECRDIA
+261 QIEECKDLA
-270 QITPL
+270 LVAPL

-284 GMVHEIKEQQKG
+284 EMVHEIKEKQKG
-296 VSKKQ
+296 ILKKQ

-379 GFSSQSHLGTHFKK
+379 GFSSQSHLGTQFKK
-393 QTGYTLRQYRETYG
+393 HTGYTLRQYREIYG

>member
-1 MNMTDQEET
+1 M
-10 MMQDT
+10 
-15 ILLQYLSKK
+15 
-24 LHTHAYKFSI
+24 HTHAYKLTI
-34 DGEIIFS
+34 DGEITFS
-41 CCKVLSFQDSYIK
+41 CCKVLAFQDTYIK
-54 NKDFL
+54 DKDFL
-59 AFLLKALPQKAP
+59 DFLLESLPQGIP
-71 CLKSIHQ
+71 CLRSIRQ
-78 KDIYCVVPDQNAIYV
+78 KDIYCIVTGHNAIYI

-98 FVSSVY
+98 FASPVY
-104 LTCDY
+104 LNCDY
-109 DDLTLE
+109 NELMLE
-115 EETEK
+115 EVIEK
-120 YVPQTDLPA
+120 YVPQVNPDD
-129 YLEDM
+129 YLED
-134 IFLNLMITGV
+134 ILFLNHMITGV
-144 ELTVEQII
+144 ESTTEQII
-152 QNNCLNPEHEEKVQK
+152 ETNCLNHDHTGKVQK
-167 NFNDI
+167 HFNDI
-172 LFENHENNI
+172 LFENHENNV

-186 DQELRE
+186 DQEMRE

-201 VQLEKSM
+201 IQLEKSL
-208 QEDYDGSLG
+208 QEDYDGTIG
-217 TLAKDPLRNLKNL
+217 TLAKDPLRDLKNL

-239 RAAIRGGLSPE
+239 RAAIRGSLSPE

-261 QIEECRDIA
+261 QIEECKDLA
-270 QITPL
+270 LVVPL

-284 GMVHEIKEQQKG
+284 EMVHEIKEKQKG
-296 VSKKQ
+296 ILKKQ

-379 GFSSQSHLGTHFKK
+379 GFSSQSHLGTQFKK
-393 QTGYTLRQYRETYG
+393 HTGYTLRQYREIYG

>member
-1 MNMTDQEET
+1 
-10 MMQDT
+10 MQDT

-24 LHTHAYKFSI
+24 MHTHAYKLTI
-34 DGEIIFS
+34 DGEITFS
-41 CCKVLSFQDSYIK
+41 CCKVLAFQDTYIK
-54 NKDFL
+54 DKDFL
-59 AFLLKALPQKAP
+59 DFLLESPPQGIP
-71 CLKSIHQ
+71 CLRSIRQ
-78 KDIYCVVPDQNAIYV
+78 KDIYGIVTGHNAIYI

-98 FVSSVY
+98 FASPVY
-104 LTCDY
+104 LNCDY
-109 DDLTLE
+109 NELMLE
-115 EETEK
+115 EEIEK
-120 YVPQTDLPA
+120 YVPQINPDD
-129 YLEDM
+129 YLED
-134 IFLNLMITGV
+134 ILFLNHMITGV
-144 ELTVEQII
+144 ESTTEQII
-152 QNNCLNPEHEEKVQK
+152 ETNCLNHDHTGKVQK
-167 NFNDI
+167 HFNDI
-172 LFENHENNI
+172 LFENHENNV

-186 DQELRE
+186 DQEMRE

-201 VQLEKSM
+201 IQLEKSL
-208 QEDYDGSLG
+208 QEDYDGTIG
-217 TLAKDPLRNLKNL
+217 TLAKDSLRNLKNL

-261 QIEECRDIA
+261 QIEECKDLA
-270 QITPL
+270 LVAPL

-284 GMVHEIKEQQKG
+284 EMVHEIKEKQKG
-296 VSKKQ
+296 ILKKQ

-379 GFSSQSHLGTHFKK
+379 GFSSQSHLGTQFKK
-393 QTGYTLRQYRETYG
+393 HTGYTLRQYREIYG

>member
-1 MNMTDQEET
+1 
-10 MMQDT
+10 MQDT

-24 LHTHAYKFSI
+24 MHTHAYKLTI
-34 DGEIIFS
+34 DGEITFS
-41 CCKVLSFQDSYIK
+41 CCKVLAFQDTYIK
-54 NKDFL
+54 DKDFL
-59 AFLLKALPQKAP
+59 DFLLESPPQGIP
-71 CLKSIHQ
+71 CLRSIRQ
-78 KDIYCVVPDQNAIYV
+78 KDIYGIVTGHNAIYI

-98 FVSSVY
+98 FASPVY
-104 LTCDY
+104 LNCDY
-109 DDLTLE
+109 NELMLE
-115 EETEK
+115 EIEK
-120 YVPQTDLPA
+120 YVPQVNPDD
-129 YLEDM
+129 YLED
-134 IFLNLMITGV
+134 ILFLNHMITGV
-144 ELTVEQII
+144 ESTTEQII
-152 QNNCLNPEHEEKVQK
+152 ETNCLNHDHTGKVQK
-167 NFNDI
+167 HFNDI
-172 LFENHENNI
+172 LFENHENNV

-186 DQELRE
+186 DQEMRE

-201 VQLEKSM
+201 IQLEKSL
-208 QEDYDGSLG
+208 QEDYDGTIG

-261 QIEECRDIA
+261 QIEECKDLA
-270 QITPL
+270 LVAPL

-284 GMVHEIKEQQKG
+284 EMVHEIKEKQKG
-296 VSKKQ
+296 ILKKQ

-379 GFSSQSHLGTHFKK
+379 GFSSQSHLGTQFKK
-393 QTGYTLRQYRETYG
+393 HTGYTLRQYREIYG

>member
-1 MNMTDQEET
+1 M
-10 MMQDT
+10 
-15 ILLQYLSKK
+15 
-24 LHTHAYKFSI
+24 
-34 DGEIIFS
+34 
-41 CCKVLSFQDSYIK
+41 
-54 NKDFL
+54 
-59 AFLLKALPQKAP
+59 
-71 CLKSIHQ
+71 
-78 KDIYCVVPDQNAIYV
+78 
-93 VGPVS
+93 
-98 FVSSVY
+98 
-104 LTCDY
+104 
-109 DDLTLE
+109 LE
-115 EETEK
+115 EEIEK
-120 YVPQTDLPA
+120 YVPQVNPDD
-129 YLEDM
+129 YLED
-134 IFLNLMITGV
+134 ILFLNHMITGV
-144 ELTVEQII
+144 ESTTEQII
-152 QNNCLNPEHEEKVQK
+152 ETNCLNHDHTGKVQK
-167 NFNDI
+167 HFNDI
-172 LFENHENNI
+172 LFENHENNV

-186 DQELRE
+186 DQEMRE

-201 VQLEKSM
+201 IQLEKSL
-208 QEDYDGSLG
+208 QEDYDGTIG

-239 RAAIRGGLSPE
+239 RAAIRGGLPPE

-261 QIEECRDIA
+261 QIEECMDIA
-270 QITPL
+270 LITPL

-284 GMVHEIKEQQKG
+284 GMVHDIKEQQKG

-379 GFSSQSHLGTHFKK
+379 GFSSQSHLGTQFKK
-393 QTGYTLRQYRETYG
+393 HTGYTLRQYREIYG

>member
-1 MNMTDQEET
+1 

-34 DGEIIFS
+34 DGESIFS

-71 CLKSIHQ
+71 CPKSIHQ
-78 KDIYCVVPDQNAIYV
+78 KDIYCVVPDQKAIYV

-104 LTCDY
+104 LICDY

-120 YVPQTDLPA
+120 YVPQTDLA
-129 YLEDM
+129 SYLEDM
-134 IFLNLMITGV
+134 IFLNHMITGV
-144 ELTVEQII
+144 ELTAEQVI

-192 FGSIENGDL
+192 FGSIEDGDL

>member
-1 MNMTDQEET
+1 
-10 MMQDT
+10 MQDT

-24 LHTHAYKFSI
+24 MHTHAYKLTI
-34 DGEIIFS
+34 DGEITFS
-41 CCKVLSFQDSYIK
+41 CCKVLAFQDTYIK
-54 NKDFL
+54 DKDFL
-59 AFLLKALPQKAP
+59 DFLLESPPQGIP
-71 CLKSIHQ
+71 CLRSIRQ
-78 KDIYCVVPDQNAIYV
+78 KDIYGIVTGHNAIYI

-98 FVSSVY
+98 FASPVY
-104 LTCDY
+104 LNCDY
-109 DDLTLE
+109 NELMLE
-115 EETEK
+115 EEIEK
-120 YVPQTDLPA
+120 YVPQVNPDD
-129 YLEDM
+129 YLED
-134 IFLNLMITGV
+134 ILFLNHMITGV
-144 ELTVEQII
+144 ESTTEQII
-152 QNNCLNPEHEEKVQK
+152 ETNCLNHDHTGKVQK
-167 NFNDI
+167 HFNDI
-172 LFENHENNI
+172 LFENHENNV

-186 DQELRE
+186 DQEMRE

-201 VQLEKSM
+201 IQLEKSL
-208 QEDYDGSLG
+208 QEDYDGTIG

-261 QIEECRDIA
+261 QIEECKDLA
-270 QITPL
+270 LVAPL

-284 GMVHEIKEQQKG
+284 EMVHEIKEKQKG
-296 VSKKQ
+296 ILKKQ

-317 HDRITLEDL
+317 HDRITLKDL

-379 GFSSQSHLGTHFKK
+379 GFSSQSHLGTQFKK
-393 QTGYTLRQYRETYG
+393 HTGYTLRQYREIYG

>member
-1 MNMTDQEET
+1 
-10 MMQDT
+10 MQDT

-24 LHTHAYKFSI
+24 MHTHAYKLTI
-34 DGEIIFS
+34 DGEITFS
-41 CCKVLSFQDSYIK
+41 CCKVLAFQDTYIK
-54 NKDFL
+54 DKDFL
-59 AFLLKALPQKAP
+59 DFLLESLPQGIP
-71 CLKSIHQ
+71 CPRSIRQ
-78 KDIYCVVPDQNAIYV
+78 KNIYGIVTGHNAIYI

-98 FVSSVY
+98 FASPVY
-104 LTCDY
+104 LNCDY
-109 DDLTLE
+109 NELILE
-115 EETEK
+115 EEIEK
-120 YVPQTDLPA
+120 YVPQVNPDD
-129 YLEDM
+129 YLED
-134 IFLNLMITGV
+134 ILFLNHMITGV
-144 ELTVEQII
+144 ESTTEQII
-152 QNNCLNPEHEEKVQK
+152 ETNCLNHDHTGKVQK
-167 NFNDI
+167 HFNDI
-172 LFENHENNI
+172 LFENHENNV

-186 DQELRE
+186 DQEMRE

-201 VQLEKSM
+201 IQLEKSL
-208 QEDYDGSLG
+208 QEDYDGTIG

-261 QIEECRDIA
+261 QIEECKDLA
-270 QITPL
+270 LVAPL

-284 GMVHEIKEQQKG
+284 EMVHEIKEKQKG
-296 VSKKQ
+296 ILKKQ

-379 GFSSQSHLGTHFKK
+379 GFSSQSHLGTQFKK
-393 QTGYTLRQYRETYG
+393 HTGYTLRQYREIYG

>member
-1 MNMTDQEET
+1 
-10 MMQDT
+10 MQDT

-24 LHTHAYKFSI
+24 MHTHAYKLTI
-34 DGEIIFS
+34 DGEITFS
-41 CCKVLSFQDSYIK
+41 CCKVLAFQDTYIK
-54 NKDFL
+54 DKDFL
-59 AFLLKALPQKAP
+59 DFLLESPPQGIP
-71 CLKSIHQ
+71 CLRSIRQ
-78 KDIYCVVPDQNAIYV
+78 KDIYGIVTGHNAIYI

-98 FVSSVY
+98 FASPVY
-104 LTCDY
+104 LNCDY
-109 DDLTLE
+109 NELMLE
-115 EETEK
+115 EEIEK
-120 YVPQTDLPA
+120 YVPQVNPDD
-129 YLEDM
+129 YLED
-134 IFLNLMITGV
+134 ILFLNHMITGV
-144 ELTVEQII
+144 ESTTEQII
-152 QNNCLNPEHEEKVQK
+152 ETNCLNHDHTGKVQK
-167 NFNDI
+167 HFNDI
-172 LFENHENNI
+172 LFENHENNV

-186 DQELRE
+186 DQEMRE

-201 VQLEKSM
+201 IQLEKSL
-208 QEDYDGSLG
+208 QEDYDGTIG

-261 QIEECRDIA
+261 QIEECKDLA
-270 QITPL
+270 LVAPL

-284 GMVHEIKEQQKG
+284 EMVHEIKEKQKG
-296 VSKKQ
+296 ILKKQ

-341 KECEGI
+341 KECEVI

-379 GFSSQSHLGTHFKK
+379 GFSSQSHLGTQFKK
-393 QTGYTLRQYRETYG
+393 HTGYTLRQYREIYG

>member
-1 MNMTDQEET
+1 
-10 MMQDT
+10 MQDT

-24 LHTHAYKFSI
+24 MHTHAYKLTI
-34 DGEIIFS
+34 DGEITFS
-41 CCKVLSFQDSYIK
+41 CCKVLAFQDTYIK
-54 NKDFL
+54 DKDFL
-59 AFLLKALPQKAP
+59 DFLLESPPQGIP
-71 CLKSIHQ
+71 CLRSIRQ
-78 KDIYCVVPDQNAIYV
+78 KDIYGIVTGHNAIYI

-98 FVSSVY
+98 FASPVY
-104 LTCDY
+104 LNCDY
-109 DDLTLE
+109 NELMLE
-115 EETEK
+115 EEIEK
-120 YVPQTDLPA
+120 YVPQVNPDD
-129 YLEDM
+129 YLED
-134 IFLNLMITGV
+134 ILFLNHMITGV
-144 ELTVEQII
+144 ESTTEQII
-152 QNNCLNPEHEEKVQK
+152 ETNCLNHDHTGKVQK
-167 NFNDI
+167 HFNDI
-172 LFENHENNI
+172 LFENHENNV

-186 DQELRE
+186 DQEMRE

-201 VQLEKSM
+201 IQLEKNL
-208 QEDYDGSLG
+208 QEDYDGTIG

-261 QIEECRDIA
+261 QIEECKDLA
-270 QITPL
+270 LVAPL

-284 GMVHEIKEQQKG
+284 EMVHEIKEKQKG
-296 VSKKQ
+296 ILKKQ

-379 GFSSQSHLGTHFKK
+379 GFSSQSHLGTQFKK
-393 QTGYTLRQYRETYG
+393 HTGYTLRQYREIYG

>member
-1 MNMTDQEET
+1 
-10 MMQDT
+10 MQDT

-24 LHTHAYKFSI
+24 MHTHAYKLTI
-34 DGEIIFS
+34 DGEITFS
-41 CCKVLSFQDSYIK
+41 CCKVLAFQDTYIK
-54 NKDFL
+54 DKDFL
-59 AFLLKALPQKAP
+59 DFLLESPPQGIP
-71 CLKSIHQ
+71 CLRSIRQ
-78 KDIYCVVPDQNAIYV
+78 KDIYGIVTGHNAIYI

-98 FVSSVY
+98 FASPVY
-104 LTCDY
+104 LNCDY
-109 DDLTLE
+109 NELMLE
-115 EETEK
+115 EEIEK
-120 YVPQTDLPA
+120 YVPQVNPDD
-129 YLEDM
+129 YLED
-134 IFLNLMITGV
+134 ILFLNHMITGV
-144 ELTVEQII
+144 ESTTEQII
-152 QNNCLNPEHEEKVQK
+152 ETNCLNHDHTGKVQK
-167 NFNDI
+167 HFNDI
-172 LFENHENNI
+172 LFENHENNV

-186 DQELRE
+186 DQEMRE

-201 VQLEKSM
+201 IQLEKSL
-208 QEDYDGSLG
+208 QEDYDGTIG

-261 QIEECRDIA
+261 QIEECKDLA
-270 QITPL
+270 LVAPL

-284 GMVHEIKEQQKG
+284 EMVHEIKEKQKG
-296 VSKKQ
+296 ILKKQ

-326 AAEADCN
+326 ATEADCN

-379 GFSSQSHLGTHFKK
+379 GFSSQSHLGTQFKK
-393 QTGYTLRQYRETYG
+393 HTGYTLRQYREIYG

>member
-1 MNMTDQEET
+1 

-24 LHTHAYKFSI
+24 LHTHAYKLTI
-34 DGEIIFS
+34 DGEITFS
-41 CCKVLSFQDSYIK
+41 CCKVLAFQDTYIK
-54 NKDFL
+54 DRDFL
-59 AFLLKALPQKAP
+59 DFLLESLPLGIP
-71 CLKSIHQ
+71 CLRSIRQ
-78 KDIYCVVPDQNAIYV
+78 KDIYGIVTDHNAIYI

-98 FVSSVY
+98 FASPVY
-104 LTCDY
+104 LNCDY
-109 DDLTLE
+109 NELTLE
-115 EETEK
+115 EEIEK
-120 YVPQTDLPA
+120 YVPQVNLDD
-129 YLEDM
+129 YLED
-134 IFLNLMITGV
+134 ILFLNHMITGI
-144 ELTVEQII
+144 ESTTEQII
-152 QNNCLNPEHEEKVQK
+152 ETNCLNHDHEGKVQK
-167 NFNDI
+167 HFNDI
-172 LFENHENNI
+172 LFENHENNV

-186 DQELRE
+186 DQEMRE
-192 FGSIENGDL
+192 FSSIENGDL
-201 VQLEKSM
+201 IQLEKSL
-208 QEDYDGSLG
+208 QEDYDGTIG

-261 QIEECRDIA
+261 QIEECKDLA
-270 QITPL
+270 LVTPL

-284 GMVHEIKEQQKG
+284 EMVHEIKEKQKG
-296 VSKKQ
+296 ILKKQ

-326 AAEADCN
+326 AVEADCN

-379 GFSSQSHLGTHFKK
+379 GFSSQSHLGTQFKK
-393 QTGYTLRQYRETYG
+393 HTGYTLRQYREIYG